1 MRVAT
6 VLSAVTLA
14 VASACAGTVP
24 GDQDGAATNTAE
36 TVTTEG
42 LNWTTDEIADEDI
55 AVSYPPGWR
64 RSTVNLMPFLADPR
78 ELVALG
84 TFDLPPGG
92 KNCAHTPERAL
103 EEMKPTDA
111 LIVIEERTVFREG
124 WVATRTDYPKR
135 PLHFGPTDG
144 YSSEAGDCLDQ
155 PKAFFDRIIP
165 FRDSG
170 RRFYA
175 YIALGDDVS
184 PAIREEAWAI
194 LDRLEIGPGGRC

>member
-1 MRVAT
+1 M
-6 VLSAVTLA
+6 SAVTLA

-24 GDQDGAATNTAE
+24 DDQGGGAINTGE

-64 RSTVNLMPFLADPR
+64 RSTVKLMPFLADPR

-84 TFDLPPGG
+84 TFDLPSGG
-92 KNCAHTPERAL
+92 KNCAHTPGKAIG
-103 EEMKPTDA
+103 EMKPTDA
-111 LIVIEERTVFREG
+111 LIVIEERTVAREG
-124 WVATRTDYPKR
+124 WVATRMDYPKR
-135 PLHFGPTDG
+135 PLHFGPNDG
-144 YSSEAGDCLDQ
+144 YSSEAGDCLGQ
-155 PKAFFDRIIP
+155 PKASLDRIIP

-175 YIALGDDVS
+175 YIALGDDV
-184 PAIREEAWAI
+184 PPTIREEAWAI

>member
-1 MRVAT
+1 MRVAIA
-6 VLSAVTLA
+6 LSAVTLA

-24 GDQDGAATNTAE
+24 DDQGGGATKTAE
-36 TVTTEG
+36 TVTTAG

-64 RSTVNLMPFLADPR
+64 RSTVKLMPFLADPR

-84 TFDLPPGG
+84 TFDLPSGG
-92 KNCAHTPERAL
+92 KNCAHTPEKAI

-111 LIVIEERTVFREG
+111 LIVIEERTREDG
-124 WVATRTDYPKR
+124 DATLADYPKR
-135 PLHFGPTDG
+135 PVHFGPNDG

-155 PKAFFDRIIP
+155 PKAFFDRFIQ

-175 YIALGDDVS
+175 YVALGDDVS
-184 PAIREEAWAI
+184 PTIREEAWAI